1 MRSELRYAVRQLLKS
16 PGFSLVAILG
26 LALGIGANVAL
37 FSVVNSVF
45 LRPLPYREPDR
56 LVRLSS
62 TNEAQQ
68 LTRVGFSY
76 PRFLEVQQRQEVFSD
91 LALSVGDAFT
101 LTGRGD
107 PEQLIGIHAS
117 AALLPALGLEPLL
130 GRNFSA
136 DEDRP
141 GGEGV
146 ALVSHDFWQQ
156 RFNRDPSI
164 LGQALT
170 LNGAPYTII
179 GVLPEAAS
187 AFPLNQFQV
196 WVPRPAEVP
205 FLVPSQLNN
214 GGFFFQAIARL
225 RPGVSLL
232 QAREA
237 MNVIAAGYRAAH
249 PANVDAP
256 S

>member
-1 MRSELRYAVRQLLKS
+1 MPSALRYSIRQLLKS
-16 PGFSLVAILG
+16 PGFTLVAIVG

-45 LRPLPYREPDR
+45 LRPLPYSEPDR

-62 TNEAQQ
+62 TSEENN

-76 PRFLEVQQRQEVFSD
+76 PRFLEVEQRQEVFSD
-91 LALSVGDAFT
+91 LALSAGNAFT
-101 LTGRGD
+101 WTGRGD
-107 PEQLIGIHAS
+107 PEQLIGLQAS
-117 AALLPALGLEPLL
+117 AALLPTLGLEPVL

-141 GGEGV
+141 GGERV
-146 ALVSHDFWQQ
+146 ALISYAMWQR

-170 LNGAPYTII
+170 LDGAPYTII
-179 GVLPEAAS
+179 GVLPAAAS
-187 AFPLNQFQV
+187 TFPQANLHL

-205 FLVPSQLNN
+205 YLVPSQLNN
-214 GGFFFQAIARL
+214 
-225 RPGVSLL
+225 
-232 QAREA
+232 
-237 MNVIAAGYRAAH
+237 
-249 PANVDAP
+249 
-256 S
+256 